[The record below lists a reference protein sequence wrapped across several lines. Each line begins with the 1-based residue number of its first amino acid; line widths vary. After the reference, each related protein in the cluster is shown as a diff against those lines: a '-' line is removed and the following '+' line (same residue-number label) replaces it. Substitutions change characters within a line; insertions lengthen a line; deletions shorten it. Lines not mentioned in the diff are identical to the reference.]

1 MELFKKDTLKKMYEN
16 FTQKTI
22 FQIFNCKYCSQKYCR
37 KHYRFDCSC
46 NQCREAKCYNCH
58 RFNVELE
65 SLMTSCSKEARLYIL
80 NYVRDFFSVNSI
92 TLKFF
97 FNFEKQCDIDSEKL
111 QNIIWDLNLYHG
123 TKKGRQVERL
133 IETTNYAYTIGN
145 RKFIFRR

>member
-1 MELFKKDTLKKMYEN
+1 
-16 FTQKTI
+16 
-22 FQIFNCKYCSQKYCR
+22 
-37 KHYRFDCSC
+37 
-46 NQCREAKCYNCH
+46 
-58 RFNVELE
+58 
-65 SLMTSCSKEARLYIL
+65 MTSCSQEARLYIL

-97 FNFEKQCDIDSEKL
+97 FNFEKQCDVDSEKL

-123 TKKGRQVERL
+123 TKKGRQVEHL